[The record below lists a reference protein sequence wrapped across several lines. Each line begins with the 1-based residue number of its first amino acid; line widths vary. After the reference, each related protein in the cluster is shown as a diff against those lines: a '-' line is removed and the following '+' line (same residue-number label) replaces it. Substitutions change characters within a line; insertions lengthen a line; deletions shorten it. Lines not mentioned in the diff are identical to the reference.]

1 MIKLKNIFLFCFII
15 AALSACQRH
24 DKFTTE
30 KWLNGDGLQFPY
42 RDDILNDLIKRDT
55 LKGMTYKQVQHLLGD
70 PDWADS
76 VSFHYQIIETFNNMR
91 KRDHIKNLVF
101 YMGKDSIITKYE
113 VYDWKLKKK
122 K

>member
-1 MIKLKNIFLFCFII
+1 MIYIKRTILFCLVL
-15 AALSACQRH
+15 AALTACHTH
-24 DKFTTE
+24 DNFSTE

-42 RDDILNDLIKRDT
+42 RDNILDDLIQHHK
-55 LKGMTYKQVQHLLGD
+55 LKGMTYKEVQHLLGD
-70 PDWADS
+70 PDGVDS
-76 VSFHYQIIETFNNMR
+76 TGFHYQVIETFNNMR
-91 KRDHIKNLVF
+91 KHDHIKNLVF

>member
-1 MIKLKNIFLFCFII
+1 
-15 AALSACQRH
+15 
-24 DKFTTE
+24 
-30 KWLNGDGLQFPY
+30 
-42 RDDILNDLIKRDT
+42 
-55 LKGMTYKQVQHLLGD
+55 MTYKQVQHLLGD